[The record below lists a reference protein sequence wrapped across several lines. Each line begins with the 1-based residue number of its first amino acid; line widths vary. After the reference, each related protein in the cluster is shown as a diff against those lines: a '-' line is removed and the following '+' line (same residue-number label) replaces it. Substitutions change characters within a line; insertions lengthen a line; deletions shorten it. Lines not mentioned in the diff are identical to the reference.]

1 MERECLWQLPRGKRE
16 SRGYHP
22 QGSCLLPL
30 VKTLNTF
37 CQNWDKLRC
46 KPFQAWLMWMHTTSW
61 GRGTS
66 KLLQEVWKHY
76 KINWKTNTRISVDLT
91 VGFPKPRQS
100 VMKAHALKFLFKK
113 VDLPTF
119 YKNWQL
125 SMVPHTCHPWFK
137 VILGY
142 ILNSSSA
149 GSPAWY
155 FASEI
160 ETPNKQKPTEQVIG
174 YLKDFFYYI
183 YLFYVRVHGG
193 QVTVWGN
200 LFFPSTT
207 WVPRIKLRLGSK
219 CLT

>member
-1 MERECLWQLPRGKRE
+1 
-16 SRGYHP
+16 
-22 QGSCLLPL
+22 
-30 VKTLNTF
+30 
-37 CQNWDKLRC
+37 
-46 KPFQAWLMWMHTTSW
+46 
-61 GRGTS
+61 
-66 KLLQEVWKHY
+66 
-76 KINWKTNTRISVDLT
+76 
-91 VGFPKPRQS
+91 
-100 VMKAHALKFLFKK
+100 
-113 VDLPTF
+113 
-119 YKNWQL
+119 
-125 SMVPHTCHPWFK
+125 MVPHTCHPWFK

-219 CLT
+219 CLNLLSFLASPSRDNFLKKFMYMQTWVLPHNLIINMRPPFRPVLQLMGTFFLS